1 MSLTASGAPTLEFVG
16 GVDAFDA
23 SDACDQRSL
32 RVIVSSIRMKMAVRA
47 DCFGSDGLNGRDT
60 AMNTPC
66 CAHRVREM
74 RDAALA
80 RREPVV
86 PGADARISSVNAD
99 ATDRT
104 GMSSPDSIAACG
116 AEL

>member
-1 MSLTASGAPTLEFVG
+1 
-16 GVDAFDA
+16 
-23 SDACDQRSL
+23 
-32 RVIVSSIRMKMAVRA
+32 
-47 DCFGSDGLNGRDT
+47 
-60 AMNTPC
+60 
-66 CAHRVREM
+66 
-74 RDAALA
+74 
-80 RREPVV
+80 V